1 MTRIRLAI
9 AAAAIAATLAGL
21 GGCGDYLQC
30 VECVTS
36 PSSPTT
42 ATSTQRIVATQAKLW
57 QLVNGDLARM
67 QSMFMQQMAG
77 VGNQYQ
83 VIDKYSLDASSG
95 GDFTTPYTGGGLVD
109 LKQVEA
115 SARASNDQTMLGIS
129 LVLKAWLISVSA
141 DVWGDAPYTQAGQPD
156 AYPTPAYDPQKTVY
170 DSLQN
175 ALSDAV
181 TALNAAAGA
190 GPSAAELVYKGDR
203 TKWAA
208 LAHTLKARLYLHTA
222 ERDPTSYAKALAEAN
237 LGISS
242 NAGDYVTVQ
251 TSTAGQQNDWYQFQ
265 VVGSRTSYMRAGAFG
280 VNLLTSTNDPRLTEL
295 YQKATGAAT
304 IIGATPGQSLT
315 SAMGNISAKRLTD
328 AYGQPLVTYNE
339 NMLIKAEALFQAGNL
354 QAALDTLNAERASW
368 AIVPATGWHSAIT
381 LAPISGPVTL
391 QQIMNEK
398 YVVLFQNLEEWN
410 DYKRTCYPALVP
422 GNGAVAIPGRLLYP
436 TSERQTNPNVPA
448 DPVRNWNDPNACTGP

>member
-1 MTRIRLAI
+1 MIRIFRLPI
-9 AAAAIAATLAGL
+9 AAATLAAL
-21 GGCGDYLQC
+21 AGCSDYLQC
-30 VECVTS
+30 TECITS
-36 PSSPTT
+36 PSAPTS

-57 QLVNGDLARM
+57 QLVNGDLARES
-67 QSMFMQQMAG
+67 SMFMQQMAG

-95 GDFTTPYTGGGLVD
+95 GDFATPYTGGGLID
-109 LKQVEA
+109 LKQVDVA
-115 SARASNDQTMLGIS
+115 SRANNDQTMLGVS
-129 LVLKAWLISVSA
+129 LVLKAWLLSITA
-141 DVWGDAPYTQAGQPD
+141 DIWGDAPYTQAGQPD
-156 AYPTPAYDPQKTVY
+156 KYPTPVYDPQKTVY

-181 TALNAAAGA
+181 TALNAGVGA

-222 ERDPTSYAKALAEAN
+222 ERDASNYAKALAEAN

-242 NAGDYVTVQ
+242 SAGDYVTVQ

-265 VVGSRTSYMRAGAFG
+265 VVGQRTSYMRAGAFG

-295 YQKATGAAT
+295 YQKAAGATT

-315 SAMGNISAKRLTD
+315 SAMGNVSAKRLTD
-328 AYGQPLVTYNE
+328 SYGQPLVTYNE
-339 NMLIKAEALFQAGNL
+339 NLLIKAEALFQAGNL
-354 QAALDTLNAERASW
+354 QAALDTLNKERALW
-368 AIVPATGWHSAIT
+368 ATATPWHSAIT
-381 LAPISGPVTL
+381 LSAVSGPVTL
-391 QQIMNEK
+391 QQIMDEK
-398 YVVLFQNLEEWN
+398 YIVLFQNLEAWN
-410 DYKRTCYPALVP
+410 DYKRTCYPALTP

-448 DPVRNWNDPNACTGP
+448 DPVRNWNDPVACTGP